1 MPRKRLAVLIT
12 LAVLAA
18 FPAAGAIDP
27 DLLAGLKARSIGPSG
42 MSGRIAAI
50 DAVESSPNV
59 IWVGAATGGVWKSID
74 GGLTWR
80 PVFDDQPVAAI
91 GALAIDQ
98 SNPDVVWV
106 GTGEGNLRNSVSIG
120 NGMYRTLDGGR
131 TWQHLGLEK
140 SERIHRIVLHPSNP
154 DVAWVTAMGELW
166 GENPERGVYKTE
178 DGGKTWNR
186 ILYVDEKTGASDLI
200 IDPSNPNHLLA
211 SMYQFRRWPWF
222 FKSGGTG
229 SGLYSSY
236 DGGRTWKKATQED
249 GMPEGELGR
258 IGLAISRSNPEI
270 VYAMVE
276 AGQSALLRSQDGG
289 KSWQSVN
296 TRYDV
301 NPRPFYFGDIRVD
314 PVWPNRVYSLDY
326 DVRVSNDSGKTF
338 EVGVSGGEI
347 HGDFHA
353 LWIDPSNPD
362 HLISGGDGGLGI
374 SYDRGRT
381 NRAVPN
387 LPVAQ
392 FYHIAVDNEL
402 PYNVYGGMQDNSSWR
417 GPSSTWSFGG
427 IRNHEWLL
435 VGFGD
440 GFEVLP
446 DQQDSKIGYSMWQGG
461 NLGRFDLNTSELRD
475 IKPPA
480 PAGVNLRFNW
490 NAGLATDPFTPGTI
504 YYGSQFLHKSTDRG
518 ENWTIISPDLTTN
531 DPEKQKQDESG
542 GLTVDVTAA
551 ENHTTI
557 IAIAPSPLQQGVIW
571 VGSDDG
577 RLHVTRDGGKT
588 WDSVEKNVRGV
599 PAGTWIPE
607 IRPSKHDPASA
618 FVAFDNH
625 RRSDFKTYVYR
636 TDDWGKS
643 WKSLSTEGVR
653 GYALNVEQ
661 DPVDKDL
668 LFLGTEFGLWT
679 SIDAGKSW
687 IKWTQGVPTVSVM
700 DMVIHPR
707 DHDLVLGTHGRAAYV
722 IDDIRPLR
730 EMSDQVAAKPLHLFA
745 IADTQQYQFNP
756 EAGGFA
762 LGATEYRGA
771 SRPYGAFVNVWL
783 SDKTL
788 PHPNEEKERTRK
800 EQERAEKREA
810 EAKAA
815 SQPVKHVVPAEER
828 PNPTREKVAAQQEK
842 EPAKEEAADD
852 DKEKEKEKEKPKEIE
867 VLIADSQGRHV
878 RKFTSP
884 ARQGLNRVV
893 WNLRRDAFR
902 QLPVPAELGGG
913 QPNPAGPEVLPGTYK
928 VTVRFGD
935 QEAKGTVKVLPDPR
949 KKMNEQDLRSR
960 EAALQKTGDL
970 QDSLAEALD
979 RIHRTRSDVQS
990 VTALVDKRKKEEEER
1005 ARAEARTKGQPA
1017 PKKEDKPDPLA
1028 EAAGKVQKGLTDLE
1042 KKLWQPFEVSGIQ
1055 PENDVLSKIFTAR
1068 GYVMSSMDAPS
1079 PTHLEYLRQAEAEVA
1094 KVLTEVNQYFEKDV
1108 ADFRKKVDESG
1119 LRLLPTF
1126 EPIPVK
1132 SGS

>member
-1 MPRKRLAVLIT
+1 MLRKRLSVFIA
-12 LAVLAA
+12 LAVLSAL
-18 FPAAGAIDP
+18 PAVGAVDP

-80 PVFDDQPVAAI
+80 PVFDDQPVAAV
-91 GALAIDQ
+91 GALAVNQ

-120 NGMYRTLDGGR
+120 NGVYRTLDGGR

-140 SERIHRIVLHPSNP
+140 SERIYRIVLHPDDP
-154 DVAWVTAMGELW
+154 DVAWVTAMGQLW

-186 ILYVDEKTGASDLI
+186 ILYVDEKTGASDLVM
-200 IDPSNPNHLLA
+200 DPSNPNHLIA
-211 SMYQFRRWPWF
+211 SMWQFRRWPWH
-222 FKSGGTG
+222 FKSGGPG
-229 SGLYSSY
+229 SGLYSTY

-249 GMPEGELGR
+249 GLPEGELGR

-276 AGQSALLRSQDGG
+276 AAQSALLRSDDGG
-289 KSWQSVN
+289 KNWKSVN

-353 LWIDPSNPD
+353 LWINPNNPD

-381 NRAVPN
+381 NRAVLN

-392 FYHIAVDNEL
+392 FYHIAVDNDL

-417 GPSSTWSFGG
+417 GPSSSLTFGG

-440 GFEVLP
+440 GFETLP
-446 DQQDSKIGYSMWQGG
+446 DTQDSKIGYSMWQGG
-461 NLGRFDLNTSELRD
+461 NLGRFNLNTSELRD

-480 PAGVNLRFNW
+480 PDGTKLRFNW

-518 ENWTIISPDLTTN
+518 ETWTIISPDLTTN

-542 GLTVDVTAA
+542 GLTIDVTAA

-557 IAIAPSPLQQGVIW
+557 IAVAPSPLQQGVIW

-599 PAGTWIPE
+599 PANTWIPE
-607 IRPSKHDPASA
+607 IRPSKHDPAGA
-618 FVAFDNH
+618 FVVFDNH
-625 RRSDFKTYVYR
+625 RRGDFKPYVYR

-643 WKSLSTEGVR
+643 WKSLSTDGIR

-661 DPVDKDL
+661 DPVDRDL

-679 SIDAGKSW
+679 SFDAGKSW
-687 IKWTQGVPTVSVM
+687 LKWTQGVPTVSVM

-745 IADTQQYQFNP
+745 IADTQQLQLGP
-756 EAGGFA
+756 EPGGVA

-788 PHPNEEKERTRK
+788 PHPNEEKERARK

-828 PNPTREKVAAQQEK
+828 PAPTREKVAAQEEK
-842 EPAKEEAADD
+842 EPAKEEEGEN
-852 DKEKEKEKEKPKEIE
+852 KEKEKEKEKPKEIE

-878 RKFTSP
+878 RKFTAP

-902 QLPVPAELGGG
+902 QLPVPAEFGGG
-913 QPNPAGPEVLPGTYK
+913 QPNPAGPEVLPGTYQ

-935 QEAKGTVKVLPDPR
+935 QEAKGTVKVVPDPR
-949 KKMNEQDLRSR
+949 KKTTEQDLRSR
-960 EAALQKTGDL
+960 ETALQRTGDL

-979 RIHRTRSDVQS
+979 RIHRTRSDIQS
-990 VTALVDKRKKEEEER
+990 VTALLDKRKKDEEER
-1005 ARAEARTKGQPA
+1005 ARAEARSTGQPA
-1017 PKKEDKPDPLA
+1017 PKKDDKPDPLA

-1042 KKLWQPFEVSGIQ
+1042 KKVWIPFDVPGIQ
-1055 PENDVLSKIFTAR
+1055 PEKDVLSKVFNAR

-1094 KVLTEVNQYFEKDV
+1094 KVLNEVNQFFDKDV

-1119 LRLLPTF
+1119 LRLLPMF

-1132 SGS
+1132 SGT